1 MWSVDA
7 MNPCILVR
15 HGETEMAGRFC
26 GHSDPPLNH
35 AGRKQIEEAAALLT
49 STPPE
54 VIYSSDLKRALQSA
68 QLLAIRFAAP
78 VHLRVGLREICFG
91 AWEGLWWQEIEQ
103 RFPQHAQVWMER
115 YPHGVIPSGE
125 AYDQFSS
132 RVDEEATFL
141 LEQAK
146 TRSVVAVTHAGF
158 IRTALINFGF
168 ISHAEAYHRSAQY
181 ACTVPIQSAERS
193 RR

>member
-1 MWSVDA
+1 
-7 MNPCILVR
+7 MNPCVLVR

-26 GHSDPPLNH
+26 GHSDPPLNR
-35 AGRKQIEEAAALLT
+35 AGQTQIEESAALLM

-68 QLLAIRFAAP
+68 QLLACRFAAP
-78 VHLRVGLREICFG
+78 IHLRPGLREICFG
-91 AWEGLWWQEIEQ
+91 EWEGLSWREIGQ
-103 RFPQHAQVWMER
+103 RFPQEAQAWIER
-115 YPHGVIPSGE
+115 YPYGVIPSGE

-132 RVDEEATFL
+132 RVDEETNFL
-141 LEQAK
+141 LEQAR

-158 IRTALINFGF
+158 IRTALTDFCS
-168 ISHAEAYHRSAQY
+168 ISHAEAYHRSAPY
-181 ACTVPIQSAERS
+181 ACVVPIQSAERS